1 MEYKFSKEEIA
12 TMKEKMSSFT
22 THIPTNMTGYIWGT
36 YKKIKGSREN
46 QPCSCGSAAKHWR
59 KAVDT
64 INLFLKSYDNDRTS

>member
-12 TMKEKMSSFT
+12 TMKQKMSSFT

-36 YKKIKGSREN
+36 YRKIKGSREN
-46 QPCSCGSAAKHWR
+46 QPCNCGSAARHWR

-64 INLFLKSYDNDRTS
+64 INSFLKSYDND